1 MKNSYF
7 LSKNDHLI
15 DIDFYKWKNIELLPR
30 DEKLINFKAL
40 NFVMGYRKEKSLK
53 KLIFD
58 NYKFQMKGFNSY
70 DFIYI
75 YSIART
81 IKDIN
86 ILNRMVNINLKSHI
100 KRLPNHFDLYIFMNY
115 LTTKFEEKQ
124 IENYLSLMRKKIY
137 FGLLIP

>member
-1 MKNSYF
+1 MTI
-7 LSKNDHLI
+7 L
-15 DIDFYKWKNIELLPR
+15 
-30 DEKLINFKAL
+30 KAL

-58 NYKFQMKGFNSY
+58 NYKFQMKWFNSY

-100 KRLPNHFDLYIFMNY
+100 KRLSNHFDLYIFMNY
-115 LTTKFEEKQ
+115 LTTKFEEK
-124 IENYLSLMRKKIY
+124 
-137 FGLLIP
+137 

>member
-1 MKNSYF
+1 MK
-7 LSKNDHLI
+7 
-15 DIDFYKWKNIELLPR
+15 E
-30 DEKLINFKAL
+30 
-40 NFVMGYRKEKSLK
+40 
-53 KLIFD
+53 
-58 NYKFQMKGFNSY
+58 FNSY

-100 KRLPNHFDLYIFMNY
+100 KRLSNHFDLYIFMNY

-124 IENYLSLMRKKIY
+124 IEKLFIAYEKEDMFWFVDTVAIFSEIVENVDE
-137 FGLLIP
+137 LLVNKCKLEELHNDILRFHQVKLDQINFDIIINN